1 MDRPSPPHLSTKSG
15 IFDADAPS
23 GVRTDL
29 VLYGKSVESIIVNGK
44 KLTGGLDYSTSG
56 SQIMLNESWLKTLAM
71 VITHLHTHSQTEA
84 QIHLHSLSRML
95 SHHTLTATPQR

>member
-1 MDRPSPPHLSTKSG
+1 MRTDRSKPHLSTKSG

-56 SQIMLNESWLKTLAM
+56 SQIMLNESWLKTLANGNYTLY
-71 VITHLHTHSQTEA
+71 IHIRRRKHRYICTHCQEC
-84 QIHLHSLSRML
+84 
-95 SHHTLTATPQR
+95 